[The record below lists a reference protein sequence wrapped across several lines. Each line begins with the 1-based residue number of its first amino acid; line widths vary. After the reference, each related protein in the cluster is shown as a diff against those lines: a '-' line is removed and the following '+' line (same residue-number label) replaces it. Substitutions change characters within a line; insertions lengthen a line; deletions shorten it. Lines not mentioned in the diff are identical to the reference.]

1 MRTGEWSPHATRF
14 LQLGRKGRNQQR
26 LRRRESKKAGMCTNH
41 IFIWGSGLVLA
52 VGLAVPM
59 AAHAQQPHAGGGQPL
74 DYANGLVGTAP
85 LDRQILIGNA
95 PPPGEQLYSG
105 FTTPDAVLPHSSTEL
120 GPINANLDLEYPA
133 GVRASYFYPNRM
145 IYGFSGGVNGHPIV
159 MPMVGNWTV
168 PPERSASVYD
178 KTREKSSPGYYSVY
192 LNDYKILAEMTV
204 TTWTGLFRF
213 TFPASQRSHI
223 LMDLGRRGGD
233 VEIVD
238 DHTVRGRQRGGQR
251 YFVAEFSK
259 PFTGLGTFKQ
269 NPPMRPRYSLLG
281 GNEVDPGART
291 VSGNFAGVY
300 LNFQTTSGEQI
311 LVKIG
316 SGPSYQIAED
326 RLKKEQPG
334 WDFEKVHQE
343 AQDAWAKK
351 LNLVQVDGGTKE
363 QKMLFYSCLYHSF
376 YSPKLLANKG
386 EQFSSRDGTIETA
399 SYNRY
404 GPVPLWDT
412 GRNQIVLLTMLEPK
426 VKEDILRS
434 ELDAA
439 RESGYMETSFHGDNA
454 VFMYLGDWERGLSFD
469 RAAVYEYL
477 RKNAMDPN
485 GPRRFLA
492 EYMQNGWISDFI
504 PPGNPSPPY
513 AGGKAG
519 VATTLEYSWDDYAMA
534 QYAKRLGREDDYEM
548 FLKRA
553 HNYKNVF
560 DPSVGFMRGRTADGK
575 WISPFD
581 PREPYYNFMMKEASG
596 WSTLW
601 LVPHDEQGLIDLLGG
616 RQKFDAKLDQFFSTP
631 YTAKGICRDCTGV
644 IGQYVQ
650 GNQPDQQAAYLYDWG
665 GQPWK
670 TQKLVRKILALMYGS
685 DQYGLAFPGMDDQG
699 STSSWYVMS
708 ALGFYPVDPSSPD
721 YIMGSPIFNKAT
733 VHMGK
738 GRDFTIIAHNNSAKN
753 MYIQSATLNGKPW
766 NKPWFSYSDIADG
779 ATLALT
785 MGPMPNR
792 SWGSAPEDAPPSMTA
807 ISDTAKESE
816 APPMQ

>member
-1 MRTGEWSPHATRF
+1 MRIR
-14 LQLGRKGRNQQR
+14 QLFPCTVDR
-26 LRRRESKKAGMCTNH
+26 LPVMRRAGDLRVACRQTVRRPR
-41 IFIWGSGLVLA
+41 ITARRSSIGGLPLVL
-52 VGLAVPM
+52 LAALALQP
-59 AAHAQQPHAGGGQPL
+59 ATPAQQVSGGTDSPL
-74 DYANGLVGTAP
+74 ADTNGLVGTAP

-105 FTTPDAVLPHSSTEL
+105 FTTPAAVLPHSSTEL
-120 GPINANLDLEYPA
+120 GPINANLDLSYPA
-133 GVRASYFYPNRM
+133 GVRAPYFYPNRM
-145 IYGFSGGVNGHPIV
+145 IYGFSGGSHGLPNV
-159 MPMVGNWTV
+159 MPMVGDWTV

-192 LNDYKILAEMTV
+192 LNDYHTLAEMTV

-213 TFPASQRSHI
+213 TFPHSQKAHI
-223 LMDLGRRGGD
+223 LMDLGRRGGT
-233 VEIVD
+233 VEILD
-238 DHTVRGRQRGGQR
+238 DHTVRGRSRGGHR
-251 YFVAEFSK
+251 YFVAEFSQ
-259 PFTGLGTFKQ
+259 PFTSYGTFKQ
-269 NPPMRPRYSLLG
+269 NPPMRPGYSLLG
-281 GNEVDPGART
+281 GNQVEPAAQT
-291 VSGNFAGVY
+291 ISGNFAGVY
-300 LNFQTTSGEQI
+300 LNFHTTMGEQV

-316 SGPSYQIAED
+316 SGPSFQIAED
-326 RLKKEQPG
+326 RLKTEQPG
-334 WDFEKVHQE
+334 WDFEKIRHQAE
-343 AQDAWAKK
+343 DAWAQK
-351 LNLVQVDGGTKE
+351 LNLIQVNGGTRE
-363 QKMLFYSCLYHSF
+363 QRMLLYSCLYHSF
-376 YSPKLLANKG
+376 YSPRLLANKG
-386 EQFSSRDGTIETA
+386 EQFYNPNGNLETA
-399 SYNRY
+399 TYSRY

-412 GRNQIVLLTMLEPK
+412 GRNQIVLLTLLEPK

-439 RESGYMETSFHGDNA
+439 RETGYMETSFHGDNA
-454 VFMYLGDWERGLSFD
+454 VFMYLGDWERGLKFD
-469 RAAVYEYL
+469 RAAVYQYL

-485 GPRRFLA
+485 GPRSYLA

-504 PPGNPSPPY
+504 PPGNPDPPY

-534 QYAKRLGREDDYEM
+534 QYAKRLGNEDDYQM

-553 HNYKNVF
+553 HNYRNVF
-560 DPSVGFMRGRTADGK
+560 DPSTGFMRGRTADGK

-601 LVPHDEQGLIDLLGG
+601 LVPHDVQGLINLLGG
-616 RQKFDAKLDQFFSTP
+616 RPQFDAKLDQFFNTP

-670 TQKLVRKILALMYGS
+670 TQKLVRQILALMYGS
-685 DQYGLAFPGMDDQG
+685 DYSGFAFPGMDDQG

-721 YIMGSPIFNKAT
+721 YIMGSPIFDKAT
-733 VHMGK
+733 IHMGN
-738 GRDFTIIAHNNSAKN
+738 GHDFTILAHHNSPQN
-753 MYIQSATLNGKPW
+753 MYIQSATLNGRPW

-779 ATLALT
+779 ATLVLT
-785 MGPMPNR
+785 MGPSPNQQ
-792 SWGSAPEDAPPSMTA
+792 WGSAPQDAPPSMTPQG
-807 ISDTAKESE
+807 DTQNGGGAS
-816 APPMQ
+816 PSN